1 MIIAREQACT
11 DTHSY
16 YTSNMKLITELG
28 LDLLL
33 SAAPI
38 ESHVAALVVSH

>member
-1 MIIAREQACT
+1 METFIFKQCQA
-11 DTHSY
+11 DA
-16 YTSNMKLITELG
+16 KLVR

-38 ESHVAALVVSH
+38 ESHVGALVVSHQVP

>member
-1 MIIAREQACT
+1 MIIAREQACA
-11 DTHSY
+11 DKYS
-16 YTSNMKLITELG
+16 YTSNVKLIIKLG

>member
-11 DTHSY
+11 DTHSF
-16 YTSNMKLITELG
+16 TSNVKLITELG